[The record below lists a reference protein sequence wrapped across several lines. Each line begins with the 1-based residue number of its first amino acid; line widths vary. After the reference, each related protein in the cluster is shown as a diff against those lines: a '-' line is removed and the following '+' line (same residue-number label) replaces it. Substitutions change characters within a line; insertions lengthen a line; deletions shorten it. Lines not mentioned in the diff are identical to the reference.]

1 MVSKTSK
8 NKMRVFIFPQLLSE
22 TFLTLR
28 RTGVGINKNVYW
40 ASDEVTLF
48 LSDLM
53 KFEFSRQI
61 LEKYSNIKFHKS
73 PSNGSRVLCGRTDG
87 YNEANSRFS

>member
-1 MVSKTSK
+1 
-8 NKMRVFIFPQLLSE
+8 MRVFIFPQLLSE
-22 TFLTLR
+22 TFLILR
-28 RTGVGINKNVYW
+28 RTGVGIIKNVYW
-40 ASDEVTLF
+40 TSGKVSLF

-53 KFEFSRQI
+53 KFEFSQQI
-61 LEKYSNIKFHKS
+61 LEKYSNIKIHKN